1 MEVTVNMPAGQFKA
15 KCLKVMDQVQ
25 RTHETVVITKFGKPV
40 AKLVPIE
47 EKSRKLPYG
56 FLRDSVMVRKGIV
69 ASTGEKWDA
78 DA

>member
-1 MEVTVNMPAGQFKA
+1 MDMPAWQFKA

-25 RTHETVVITKFGKPV
+25 RTHEAVVITKFGKPV

-56 FLRDSVMVRKGIV
+56 FLRDSVMVRGDIV
-69 ASTGEKWDA
+69 ASTGEKWRA